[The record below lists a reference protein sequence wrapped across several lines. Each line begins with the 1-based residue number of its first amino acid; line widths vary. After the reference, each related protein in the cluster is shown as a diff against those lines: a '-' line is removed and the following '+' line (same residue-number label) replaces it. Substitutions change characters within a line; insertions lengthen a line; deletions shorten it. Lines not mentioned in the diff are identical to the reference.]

1 MRAAIDGVS
10 ATMPNAHAIMHQYG
24 FHSSFTIE
32 FTEGV
37 GAAGENQDAL
47 FAAAVSDMHTLKE
60 YWG

>member
-1 MRAAIDGVS
+1 MRA
-10 ATMPNAHAIMHQYG
+10 YG
-24 FHSSFTIE
+24 FQGSFTIE

-37 GAAGENQDAL
+37 GTADEDQDAL